1 MLPSPLITTSPD
13 GENYTLKSMSR
24 EGAKML
30 WRQLEPV
37 HQAERAFDMWQK
49 GWQDSVEQGGV
60 APHCTDSPEFARD

>member
-1 MLPSPLITTSPD
+1 
-13 GENYTLKSMSR
+13 
-24 EGAKML
+24 ML